1 MLVHNTGMTEAQ
13 VQRQITDGLKARGI
27 FYIVTH
33 DAKHKPVTVGIT
45 DLIVFPI
52 GRTIFVECKGENGK
66 VSEEQMSFI
75 SRMRALGHTAF
86 VACGWDDVERF
97 L

>member
-1 MLVHNTGMTEAQ
+1 MKEAQ
-13 VQRQITDGLKARGI
+13 VQKQITDGLKALGI

-33 DAKHKPVTVGIT
+33 DARYRPITVGIT
-45 DLIVFPI
+45 DLIAVLPNRILFI
-52 GRTIFVECKGENGK
+52 ECKGENGK

-75 SRMRALGHTAF
+75 ARMRALGHTAF